1 MSKQL
6 NRSNKTLPV
15 FSEIMQERD
24 RHSTQLFEQSTD
36 SKTLQVNCIYNIVII
51 MSYHQIEYVYP
62 LLVNIIEQV
71 RFIFL
76 FSIVRS
82 LRPKVFQSDSVRCFS
97 QRQCPESEI
106 TWCFNLYHPSKCIE
120 VCWDSSGNVINM
132 TENGL
137 PLELDSVFSV
147 TNVSSLTIILKA
159 SN

>member
-1 MSKQL
+1 M
-6 NRSNKTLPV
+6 PV

-36 SKTLQVNCIYNIVII
+36 SKTRQVSCIYNIVII

-62 LLVNIIEQV
+62 LFVNIIEQV